1 MKGRTMKSFTYAAG
15 LLLLTP
21 LAALADP
28 QEAHIEVSGLYCP
41 SCSYIA
47 GESLA
52 KAESV
57 EVIEY
62 IPGETDSTATYV
74 VTYDDSVTTLAEI
87 YFVCVSK
94 GARVCREGKCAA
106 R

>member
-1 MKGRTMKSFTYAAG
+1 MKSITYAAG

-28 QEAHIEVSGLYCP
+28 QEARIEVSGLFCP

-52 KAESV
+52 KAESA

-62 IPGETDSTATYV
+62 IPGETGDTANYV

-87 YFVCVSK
+87 IAGPVGNGYQATPVSDDSSS
-94 GARVCREGKCAA
+94 
-106 R
+106 